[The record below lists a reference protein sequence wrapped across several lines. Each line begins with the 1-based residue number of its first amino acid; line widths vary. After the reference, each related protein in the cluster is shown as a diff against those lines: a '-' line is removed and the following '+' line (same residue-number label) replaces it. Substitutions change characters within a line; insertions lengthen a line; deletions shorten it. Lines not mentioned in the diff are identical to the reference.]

1 MENPEK
7 IATKGTQDEDKL
19 SKNTTQYALNNTL
32 HKQTQI
38 K

>member
-19 SKNTTQYALNNTL
+19 NKNRTQYALNNTL
-32 HKQTQI
+32 HKQTHI
-38 K
+38 T